1 MIGNYKSLCTEFY
14 DLDKPN
20 APADAFEF
28 YSNEILNHPQPA
40 FEPMC
45 GSGRFLIPLLKS
57 GFDIEGADASK
68 EMLDVCRRKA
78 ESADLNSVLHYN
90 LIQELRLPQKFGL
103 VFIPSG
109 SIGLITDPD
118 GIKRSI
124 NNLFKC
130 LLPGGGMVLE
140 ILTTRNITS
149 GKITEY
155 REVRRKD
162 GSLITLTTVA
172 ECDPDS
178 AIETVRYEYKSVL
191 NGEIESVE
199 SEVITLKYYD
209 TAEFSAILNDAGF
222 EKIRTFKA
230 YTAIPAELEDKL
242 IIFKCFK
249 PL

>member
-1 MIGNYKSLCTEFY
+1 MINNYKTLCTEFY
-14 DLDKPN
+14 DLDKPI
-20 APADAFEF
+20 APDDALEF
-28 YSNEILNHPQPA
+28 YANEISHHTQPVL
-40 FEPMC
+40 EPMC

-57 GFDIEGADASK
+57 GFDIEGADAST

-78 ESADLNSVLHYN
+78 ESAHLKSVLHYN

-124 NNLFKC
+124 NSLFKC

-155 REVRRKD
+155 REVRRK
-162 GSLITLTTVA
+162 
-172 ECDPDS
+172 CDPDS
-178 AIETVRYEYKSVL
+178 AIETVRCEYKSVL
-191 NGEIESVE
+191 NGEIEYVE
-199 SEVITLKYYD
+199 SEVLTLKYYD
-209 TAEFSAILNDAGF
+209 TAEFSAILNEAGF

-230 YTAIPAELEDKL
+230 YTAIPTELDDKL